1 MSGIQAETKLNKRTM
16 GTPRHEV
23 SSRLRQMALDHGPG
37 MRLPATRKL
46 TGMLGTSLPTL
57 NSVLDELEAKNVIC
71 REDRSGIY
79 VSPKLHTKSIIVLY
93 DTAVSDQPGLSPFW
107 GMLWS
112 GLVKEAQKRAESGN
126 LEFTFRTTTYAH
138 DPESRLPLDV
148 MRSLGDGLVHG
159 MVGIGLTNAAAAL
172 AAARDIPLVSFAG
185 GGHWQVANDIV
196 REVRAGV
203 DALVDRGCRS
213 IELWRGVITDGP
225 FGSFIESQTDEE
237 VEAFKDCLAARNL
250 PFGPDAV
257 RSFWDTPDDR
267 LRWTLQQHGY
277 RLAMKAFG
285 PDATR
290 HPDGL
295 LILDD
300 MITSGALFALQDLG
314 LSLEKTVKIAT
325 IANVGS
331 TVLFGHERS
340 LILLEH
346 DPRSIAVSL
355 LDALDVLLDGRE
367 LDANPIHMPLKMR
380 FPEDYP
386 GVLFSS

>member
-1 MSGIQAETKLNKRTM
+1 MSGIQTETKLNKRTM

-37 MRLPATRKL
+37 MRLPTTRKL

-79 VSPKLHTKSIIVLY
+79 VSPKLHTKSIVVLY

-112 GLVKEAQKRAESGN
+112 ALIKEAQKRAESAN

-148 MRSLGDGLVHG
+148 VRSLGDRLVHG
-159 MVGIGLTNAAAAL
+159 VIGIGLTDVAAEVAAANGV
-172 AAARDIPLVSFAG
+172 PLVSYAG
-185 GGHWQVANDIV
+185 GGHWQVATDIV
-196 REVRAGV
+196 SEVRAGV
-203 DALVDRGCRS
+203 DALVDSGCSS
-213 IELWRGVITDGP
+213 IELWRNGLTDDP
-225 FGSFIESQTDEE
+225 YFNSLLNND
-237 VEAFKDCLAARNL
+237 VEAFQDHLAVRNL
-250 PFGPDAV
+250 PIGPGAV
-257 RSFWDTPDDR
+257 RIFWDAPDDR

-277 RLAMKAFG
+277 RLAMAAFG
-285 PDATR
+285 PDTAR
-290 HPDGL
+290 RPDGL

-314 LSLEKTVKIAT
+314 LDQEETAKIAT
-325 IANVGS
+325 LANVGS

-340 LILLEH
+340 LILIEH
-346 DPRSIAVSL
+346 DPHAIAVSL
-355 LDALDVLLDGRE
+355 LDALDLLLDGGE
-367 LDANPIHMPLKMR
+367 PDANPIQMPLKMR